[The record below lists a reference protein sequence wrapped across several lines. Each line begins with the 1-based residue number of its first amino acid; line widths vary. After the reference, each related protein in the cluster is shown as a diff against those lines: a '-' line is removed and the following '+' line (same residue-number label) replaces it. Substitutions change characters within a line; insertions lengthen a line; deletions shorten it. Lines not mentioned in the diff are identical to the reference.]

1 MLFSTTSTRLKLL
14 GALPLLLLL
23 LWAIDNGFDGND
35 SADLFKV
42 LLLLDGSR
50 LDWEQELD

>member
-50 LDWEQELD
+50 LD